1 MRALGR
7 ELARLQ
13 AADSK
18 LAAAEMSIDE
28 LRREKDS
35 QKKRTNEVEQSVAT
49 LTETLEAIKA
59 IRHGKRVDRRL
70 AKAQRLAERGLRR
83 AQAKKGSANR

>member
-70 AKAQRLAERGLRR
+70 AKAQKLAERGLRR